1 MTPKKDIVRK
11 PTYTAPDGSPIPKMG
26 KKFNPKENAFI
37 YWFTNP
43 GTEAFMNAGRAAV
56 RAGYKSENAV
66 IYGWQLRQKP
76 EISQTI
82 DDVLEHTKEEMKS
95 LIYRIAFLSRDR
107 MFWKIG
113 DFYRSCKR
121 TVKIRGGGEIEVN
134 SVEIIPLDEISERN
148 RMCIDNI
155 EFKGPQNI
163 PMYKLPDR
171 DKAADTF
178 FKCAEIILGKP
189 KIEIIKD
196 AITGNYR
203 NDTPDEMDWKKA
215 AEFLR
220 GDIRSPV
227 IVPRDGKAPE
237 NAVEAL

>member
-11 PTYTAPDGSPIPKMG
+11 PVHILPDGSPIPKMG
-26 KKFNPKENAFI
+26 KGFNQKENAFI
-37 YWFTNP
+37 YWYTSP
-43 GTEAFMNAGRAAV
+43 GSEAFMNAGRAAV
-56 RAGYKSENAV
+56 RAGYKLESAV
-66 IYGWQLRQKP
+66 SYGWQLRQKL

-82 DDVLEHTKEEMKS
+82 DEVLEHTKEGMKS

-107 MFWKIG
+107 MFFKIS

-121 TVKIRGGGEIEVN
+121 TVKVRGGEEIEVN

-163 PMYKLPDR
+163 PLYKLPDR

-203 NDTPDEMDWKKA
+203 NDTPDEIDWKKTA
-215 AEFLR
+215 GFLR
-220 GDIRSPV
+220 ESVKSLLPYLDTGM
-227 IVPRDGKAPE
+227 A
-237 NAVEAL
+237 